1 MRESILY
8 IGCATLLALGVA
20 TPVTAQTVGTAG
32 VPSGLGLAGDAAAV
46 SISGSYGPERSKT
59 DKTRLDASG
68 SVLAGFGDPVV
79 GFGVHGGINVT
90 SFRNFGASGYFS
102 LGVHKM
108 FQTSEA
114 GIYSVALN
122 IGHLAPWGDA
132 KNEDESFSLVGT
144 YLTSVVG
151 RLAMFTLGAAT
162 DTNAYRDLDG
172 VVGVGI
178 GLSKN
183 VAVSVGQ
190 VGHRTAVGLTLSP
203 AMFGGNSVSVSV
215 NRDHYRNEN
224 KLVVDLGRAFR
235 F

>member
-1 MRESILY
+1 MRKSVFS
-8 IGCATLLALGVA
+8 IGCATLLAFGVA
-20 TPVTAQTVGTAG
+20 APVSAQTVGTAG
-32 VPSGLGLAGDAAAV
+32 VPSGLGLAGDVAAV

-59 DKTRLDASG
+59 DQTRFDASG
-68 SVLAGFGDPVV
+68 SVLAGFGDPVA
-79 GFGVHGGINVT
+79 GFGLQGGVNVT

-122 IGHLAPWGDA
+122 IGHLAPWGDV
-132 KNEDESFSLVGT
+132 KDEDESFSLVGT
-144 YLTSVVG
+144 YLTSVGG

-162 DTNAYRDLDG
+162 DTKAARDVEG
-172 VVGVGI
+172 IVGVGI
-178 GLSKN
+178 GLSEN
-183 VAVSVGQ
+183 IAVSVGH
-190 VGHRTAVGLTLSP
+190 VGQRTAVGLTLSP

-215 NRDHYRNEN
+215 NHDHDRNEN